1 MSNISTPAG
10 RQLLQWGIRKVVVL
24 LVIVTAF
31 AGLFGCSGKPEPPA
45 EDLSVI
51 STSCGHM
58 SRTESYSF
66 SAIKK
71 NDVWVFSTRCYVGCD
86 RFYVDLEDQPMTGEE
101 VKELLR
107 IVTESD
113 LTHTVHSY
121 RKPLLARIF
130 PPRDATMYST
140 LLRFANGTEYDGEIS
155 VGSTLTAFFYRL
167 AEQYGTAAEEAE
179 AASIRSLSI
188 SGSYPCFTD
197 CYHYSIDEGESG
209 WFFSF
214 RCSFGIDEQV
224 EKEDCP
230 ISGEEAAAILQVVR
244 EDGLLRRVKAYEER
258 VYHLFAYDAA
268 EYHTTFGF
276 TNGSTIDAPINPCS
290 EVVGAFRQLAAQYR

>member
-45 EDLSVI
+45 EDLSVV

-101 VKELLR
+101 VEELLR

-179 AASIRSLSI
+179 TASIRSLSI

-230 ISGEEAAAILQVVR
+230 ISGEEAAAILQVAW
-244 EDGLLRRVKAYEER
+244 EEGLLHRVRAYQKPTDG
-258 VYHLFAYDAA
+258 LFAYDAP
-268 EYHTTFGF
+268 EYSTFFAF
-276 TNGSTIDAPINPCS
+276 TDGSSAGAPIDPRA
-290 EVVGAFRQLAAQYR
+290 EVRSAFYNLAEQLR